1 MQDTTNV
8 KRECRIGETADIE
21 NGMNPIAVQQSRS
34 WVATGHAGG
43 HQRAVPA

>member
-8 KRECRIGETADIE
+8 KEGMSHRETADVE
-21 NGMNPIAVQQSRS
+21 NGMNPIAVQQARS